1 MGATPSGGTS
11 ATCTYASATTVVVVI
26 GTGTTASNSPGVAS
40 SVELTFTNGAKV
52 ATVPSTPL
60 SMVAS
65 PTATSIDLTA
75 AYAGSTV
82 TVTGAN
88 FIAGF
93 A

>member
-1 MGATPSGGTS
+1 MGATPSSGTS
-11 ATCTYASATTVVVVI
+11 ATCTYASATTVVVVMAG
-26 GTGTTASNSPGVAS
+26 GTVTGASPGVAS

-60 SMVAS
+60 SMVVS

-75 AYAGSTV
+75 AYAGSTI

>member
-26 GTGTTASNSPGVAS
+26 GTSTTATNSPGTAS
-40 SVELTFTNGAKV
+40 SVELTFTNGAKL
-52 ATVPSTPL
+52 ATVPSLSL
-60 SMVAS
+60 SMVLNPSGVSVS
-65 PTATSIDLTA
+65 PLS

-82 TVTGAN
+82 TVTGTN